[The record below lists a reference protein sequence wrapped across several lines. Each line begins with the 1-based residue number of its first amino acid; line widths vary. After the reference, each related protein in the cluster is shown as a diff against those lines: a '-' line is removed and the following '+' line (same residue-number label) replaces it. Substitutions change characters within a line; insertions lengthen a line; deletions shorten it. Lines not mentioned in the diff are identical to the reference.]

1 MYGIKG
7 GCEGEW
13 NGMKGECKTVWNGE
27 KSGLEGTYVWD
38 KGWV

>member
-27 KSGLEGTYVWD
+27 KSGLEGTDVWD